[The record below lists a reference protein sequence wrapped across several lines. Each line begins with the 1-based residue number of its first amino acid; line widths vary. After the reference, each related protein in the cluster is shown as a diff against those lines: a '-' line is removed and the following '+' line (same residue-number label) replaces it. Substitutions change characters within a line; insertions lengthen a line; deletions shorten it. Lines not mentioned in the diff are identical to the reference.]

1 MKILV
6 EGDPHTGGM
15 FWRSENSKYY
25 GALIPAFTL
34 MPQDGEAMPMPAG
47 ALLAVPKYEDTDPP
61 SINKHSP
68 LIVQAPTID
77 EVIAMLEKWVD
88 SVKGKNLWNLRYRY
102 WES

>member
-6 EGDPHTGGM
+6 EIDPRAGGM

-25 GALIPAFTL
+25 GSLIPPFTL
-34 MPQDGEAMPMPAG
+34 TSQDSDEMPMPAG
-47 ALLAVPKYEDTDPP
+47 ALLAVPKYDESDPP

-68 LIVQAPTID
+68 LIVQAPTVD
-77 EVIAMLEKWVD
+77 EVIAKLEKWVD